1 MSTDPRYARR
11 VAELIDRLS
20 RLTRELQYVHGLNP
34 AQWEALRFIAR
45 ANRYSRTPGALAEFL
60 GATKGTTSQTLI
72 SLENRGFVRRLRN
85 AADRRVVNLE
95 LTEAAEE
102 LLLDDP
108 VLKIEKMAGHLDADA
123 GDLMVRTLSRL
134 LGDMQREVGA
144 KTFGVCA
151 RCARIRCSDGADG
164 AVSNHCG
171 LTGEPISEIETNQ
184 ICVHF
189 QSVDAKTS

>member
-1 MSTDPRYARR
+1 MSTDPRYAQR

-20 RLTRELQYVHGLNP
+20 RLTRELQYVNGLNP

-72 SLENRGFVRRLRN
+72 SLENRGFVRRMRN

-95 LTEAAEE
+95 LTEKAEE
-102 LLLDDP
+102 LLTDDP
-108 VLKIEKMAGHLDADA
+108 ILKIERMAGDLDADT
-123 GDLMVRTLSRL
+123 GDLMVRGLSRL

-144 KTFGVCA
+144 KEFGVCV
-151 RCARIRCSDGADG
+151 RCARMRGADGADG
-164 AVSNHCG
+164 PASQHCG
-171 LTGEPISEIETNQ
+171 LTGEPISEVEIDQ
-184 ICVHF
+184 ICVNF
-189 QSVDAKTS
+189 QSDGTKPG

>member
-20 RLTRELQYVHGLNP
+20 RLTRELQYVDGLNP

-95 LTEAAEE
+95 LTAAAQE
-102 LLLDDP
+102 LLTNDP
-108 VLKIEKMAGHLDADA
+108 VLKIERMAGDLDAAA
-123 GDLMVRTLSRL
+123 GDLMVRSLSRL

-144 KTFGVCA
+144 KEFGVCGH
-151 RCARIRCSDGADG
+151 CARIRGGDGADRP
-164 AVSNHCG
+164 VSNHCG
-171 LTGEPISEIETNQ
+171 LTGEPISEIEIDQ
-184 ICVHF
+184 ICVNF
-189 QSVDAKTS
+189 QSVDAKAG